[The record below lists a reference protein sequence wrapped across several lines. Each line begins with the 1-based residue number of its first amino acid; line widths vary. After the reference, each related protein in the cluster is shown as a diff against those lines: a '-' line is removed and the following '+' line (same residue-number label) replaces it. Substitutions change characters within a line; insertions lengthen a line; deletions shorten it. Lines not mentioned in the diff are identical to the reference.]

1 MAKIVL
7 ARIDDRLVHGQ
18 VMTQWLQ
25 YSGGNHIVI
34 VDSDVAA
41 DSFNTNMMKMAVPR
55 SVKLD
60 VFTEEEGAEKINGLP
75 ESAKIIILAKKPQ
88 IFDKLVED
96 GLEIDTVIVGGMG
109 QNQERRKLYKNIA
122 ASDEEREAFRKIIDQ
137 GVDLNI
143 QVVPSD
149 KATPVESLL

>member
-88 IFDKLVED
+88 VFDKLIED

>member
-1 MAKIVL
+1 MTKIVL

-60 VFTEEEGAEKINGLP
+60 VFFEKEAKEKID
-75 ESAKIIILAKKPQ
+75 EFSDSAKVIILAKRPQ
-88 IFDKLVED
+88 VFDKLIEE
-96 GLEIDTVIVGGMG
+96 GLEINTVIVGGMG
-109 QNQERRKLYKNIA
+109 QNEDRRKLYKNIA
-122 ASDEEREAFRKIIDQ
+122 ASDEEREAFHRIIDH
-137 GVDLNI
+137 GTNLKI
-143 QVVPSD
+143 RVVPSD
-149 KATPVESLL
+149 KETSVETLL

>member
-60 VFTEEEGAEKINGLP
+60 VFTEEEGAEKINELP
-75 ESAKIIILAKKPQ
+75 DSAKVIILAKRPQ
-88 IFDKLVED
+88 VFDKLIED
-96 GLEIDTVIVGGMG
+96 GLEITSVIVGGMG
-109 QNQERRKLYKNIA
+109 QNQERKKLYKNIA
-122 ASDEEREAFRKIIDQ
+122 ASDEEREAFRRIIDK
-137 GVDLNI
+137 GTGLKI
-143 QVVPSD
+143 RVVPSD
-149 KATPVESLL
+149 KETPVETLL

>member
-60 VFTEEEGAEKINGLP
+60 VFTEEEGAKKINELP
-75 ESAKIIILAKKPQ
+75 DSAKVIILAKRPQ
-88 IFDKLVED
+88 VFDKLVED
-96 GLEIDTVIVGGMG
+96 GLEIGSVIVGGMG
-109 QNQERRKLYKNIA
+109 QNQERKKLYKNIA
-122 ASDEEREAFRKIIDQ
+122 ASDEEREAFRKIIGK
-137 GVDLNI
+137 GVDLKI
-143 QVVPSD
+143 RVVPSD
-149 KATPVESLL
+149 KATSVETLL